1 MLPLRK
7 IVRHSVLVFIFR
19 INTWRSPHANNYAKI
34 SVQSCTR
41 RQTIQLHLDN
51 AAFLHF
57 PSSQSNEISPYS
69 KATMVK
75 HKYVIF
81 NNAQQ
86 KELKRIY
93 SIKLAKLIVKGEKV
107 WVLSASCEVY
117 EGVPKWRWVFGVP
130 LFPES
135 ALLVEVLAYLQ
146 QHSFRVFFSH
156 IDRQT
161 DLLCILVWCPSLTR
175 KEPPYTVSIY
185 SCELIVNDKCDSD
198 LTRYVGRVCL
208 ISYCIENR
216 IRQNHQEDPPTESW
230 GSE

>member
-93 SIKLAKLIVKGEKV
+93 SIKLAKLIVKGEKSMGTFCLLWGLWGCTKMEVGV
-107 WVLSASCEVY
+107 WSPTLPRECSLGGSIGIPPAT
-117 EGVPKWRWVFGVP
+117 F
-130 LFPES
+130 
-135 ALLVEVLAYLQ
+135 LQ
-146 QHSFRVFFSH
+146 GFFF
-156 IDRQT
+156 
-161 DLLCILVWCPSLTR
+161 
-175 KEPPYTVSIY
+175 
-185 SCELIVNDKCDSD
+185 LI
-198 LTRYVGRVCL
+198 
-208 ISYCIENR
+208 
-216 IRQNHQEDPPTESW
+216 
-230 GSE
+230 